1 MKNEKLKKNFC
12 FLISYNIVHT
22 IIFVHSQ
29 TSKKHDGVHEL
40 DYETNIGDWKRR
52 DIQYCRFPG
61 YDLTYAHY
69 SKFPSWG
76 LQALALTQA
85 NQIPCNRLH
94 PLASSHPY
102 NGNKELF
109 MQNAIWIADN
119 NSLNANK
126 QYPVYQTIRA
136 DFQRLLIDTK
146 SKEMLT
152 VAISSVLLFINFVI
166 RTVQLLRYYLN
177 EYSPLIL
184 FSWWRNKISW
194 ELANHSICKQIALY
208 LLWSS

>member
-1 MKNEKLKKNFC
+1 
-12 FLISYNIVHT
+12 
-22 IIFVHSQ
+22 
-29 TSKKHDGVHEL
+29 
-40 DYETNIGDWKRR
+40 
-52 DIQYCRFPG
+52 
-61 YDLTYAHY
+61 
-69 SKFPSWG
+69 
-76 LQALALTQA
+76 
-85 NQIPCNRLH
+85 
-94 PLASSHPY
+94 
-102 NGNKELF
+102 

-184 FSWWRNKISW
+184 FSWWRNKIS
-194 ELANHSICKQIALY
+194 
-208 LLWSS
+208 